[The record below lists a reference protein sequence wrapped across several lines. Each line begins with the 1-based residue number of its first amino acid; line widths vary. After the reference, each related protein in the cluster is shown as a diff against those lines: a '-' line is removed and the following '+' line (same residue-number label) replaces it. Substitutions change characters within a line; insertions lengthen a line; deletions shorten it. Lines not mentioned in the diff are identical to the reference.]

1 MKKEPARN
9 LTEPMYYILL
19 ILHTPNHGYGIMQK
33 VHEFTHGRVEIGAG
47 TLYSLLSKFTG
58 EGLIKIDSIGE
69 RKKTYVIT
77 DKGREVV
84 KEEHQ
89 RLRRLV
95 MDGEQILQG
104 GKRNETKG
112 EA

>member
-1 MKKEPARN
+1 MKKEPVRN

-33 VHEFTHGRVEIGAG
+33 VHEFTDGRVEIGAG

-58 EGLIKIDSIGE
+58 EGLIKIDSVGE

-77 DKGREVV
+77 EKGREVV
-84 KEEHQ
+84 KEEHE
-89 RLRRLV
+89 RLKRLV
-95 MDGEQILQG
+95 QDGDRVL
-104 GKRNETKG
+104 
-112 EA
+112 